1 MCFLIALLVL
11 GGLAGVG
18 YTVWRNKGGPGGP
31 TRFATPTSSAA
42 EATLADRYARGDL
55 SEEEYWEKLSVL
67 REAQSR

>member
-31 TRFATPTSSAA
+31 TRFATPHPRRRKPRWPTGTPAA
-42 EATLADRYARGDL
+42 T
-55 SEEEYWEKLSVL
+55 
-67 REAQSR
+67 